1 MTIKERIHT
10 ALTGGMPDQVP
21 FTVYGGSA
29 HLRDD
34 LDNLITPPSPLSNP
48 LNGAPSALPQKQIPG
63 SSKPCRTSGISE
75 NPF

>member
-34 LDNLITPPSPLSNP
+34 LDNLITPPFPPL
-48 LNGAPSALPQKQIPG
+48 
-63 SSKPCRTSGISE
+63 
-75 NPF
+75 